1 MTEPGIPEKELRRQG
16 QLYVMGFIYTRG
28 SVSQR
33 IVRIRHDKIR
43 KRIALGNYPDG
54 QQQLKNIPSNTPVF
68 KFYFK
73 HIDSGNVFLGTKWD
87 ADVTWQQAL
96 LNHIRGMKAEL
107 IDSFARNA
115 HTSNV
120 LLLFFLLT

>member
-1 MTEPGIPEKELRRQG
+1 MTEPGIPEKELRKQG
-16 QLYVMGFIYTRG
+16 QLYVLGFIHARG
-28 SVSQR
+28 SVAKELLGYDMTKSES
-33 IVRIRHDKIR
+33 
-43 KRIALGNYPDG
+43 ALLSVTFPDG

-96 LNHIRGMKAEL
+96 INHIRGMKAGIE
-107 IDSFARNA
+107 N
-115 HTSNV
+115 
-120 LLLFFLLT
+120 